1 MRLHIEAAAFAVGV
15 AMLAMQPMPAR
26 AQNLPQGSYLHTCSN
41 VRMVD
46 SVLTATCLTADQ
58 SPRDTSLPNPYA
70 CQDVVNSNGRLVCG
84 GAASAYYPGG
94 DNTTRSRGGM
104 ARFTDQ
110 CSGNTFVVI
119 RVAGSPG
126 DLIRFELKNG
136 HTVHF
141 DLPPGS
147 TYALQCG
154 GYVGPNGNYSYLNVE

>member
-1 MRLHIEAAAFAVGV
+1 MRLRIHAVPMAIALAAA
-15 AMLAMQPMPAR
+15 L
-26 AQNLPQGSYLHTCSN
+26 
-41 VRMVD
+41 
-46 SVLTATCLTADQ
+46 
-58 SPRDTSLPNPYA
+58 
-70 CQDVVNSNGRLVCG
+70 
-84 GAASAYYPGG
+84 AASSAHAQYYGG
-94 DNTTRSRGGM
+94 SDNTTRTRGGM

-154 GYVGPNGNYSYLNVE
+154 GYVGPNGTDSYLNVE

>member
-1 MRLHIEAAAFAVGV
+1 MRLRIQAVPMAIVLAAAAT
-15 AMLAMQPMPAR
+15 LAAHPTPAR
-26 AQNLPQGSYLHTCSN
+26 AQWS
-41 VRMVD
+41 
-46 SVLTATCLTADQ
+46 
-58 SPRDTSLPNPYA
+58 DT
-70 CQDVVNSNGRLVCG
+70 
-84 GAASAYYPGG
+84 
-94 DNTTRSRGGM
+94 TTRTRGGM

-110 CSGNTFVVI
+110 CSGNTFVII

-154 GYVGPNGNYSYLNVE
+154 GYAGPNGTYSYLNVE